1 MVQNER
7 IKKTSGNWM
16 SRVTPG
22 GVQDQ
27 ETAVEDTTLAI
38 CEYGLWGLD
47 NSIMSM
53 SNFLI
58 LITVLLCKDISLFL
72 SSRRTIYG

>member
-7 IKKTSGNWM
+7 IQKTSGNWM

-27 ETAVEDTTLAI
+27 ETAVEDTT
-38 CEYGLWGLD
+38 GTTG
-47 NSIMSM
+47 NM
-53 SNFLI
+53 
-58 LITVLLCKDISLFL
+58 
-72 SSRRTIYG
+72 